1 MATTKTEKPALH
13 GAAAASHE
21 KAEAAKDQAKISKS
35 KPDDTGRMASKAG
48 NKSDSSK
55 KSR

>member
-21 KAEAAKDQAKISKS
+21 KAEAAKDQAKTSKS
-35 KPDDTGRMASKAG
+35 KPEDPGRMASKAG